1 MPFLYTL
8 VILLTAAIIA
18 VPLSKRF
25 GFGSVIGYLAAGLL
39 IGPGLGLVRDDGNIA
54 QVSELGVVM
63 LLFLIGLE
71 IRPQRLWVMRRSVL
85 GMGTAQVTVTT
96 ALLCLVARG
105 AGLAWPEALVLG
117 FAFSLS
123 STAIVLPMLAERDLL
138 ATHAGRSVFGVL
150 LFQDIAVIPAVVLIP
165 LLHGGGAPMTLGAIA
180 LAVLK
185 AGAALSLVLIGGRF
199 LIRPIFHLV
208 DRAKT
213 PEIFTATA
221 LVIVIGTASL
231 VELVG
236 LSMSLGAFM
245 AGLLLSDS
253 EYRHELKA
261 DIEPFEGLL
270 LGIFFIS
277 VGMAADLNLF
287 AAHWLTVL
295 GVVAGLILVKAVICV
310 VLARLAKREVVD
322 ALRFG
327 LALAQGGEFGF
338 VILSIAVSEAVMPK
352 GDADLARI
360 AITLSMIATPLL
372 FSVAERWLI
381 PILKRD
387 ELKPFDE
394 LDGPDHPIII
404 CGFGRVGQIVGR
416 VLRLRGLSF
425 TALDKSAEQVELVR
439 RFGTQAYYGDPTR
452 VDLLRAAGAES
463 AEILVVALDDIEES
477 LKVIDNAQ
485 RHFPHLTILARAR
498 NRRHVHLLM
507 DRGITNAVRETF
519 HSSLRL
525 TEQVLHEAGV
535 SAAEAQRIIKIFEEH
550 DERTLHEQHAIYQD
564 EKQLIQTTR
573 QVTDEL
579 RGLLEADRDDAPDT
593 VQKQASA

>member
-1 MPFLYTL
+1 
-8 VILLTAAIIA
+8 
-18 VPLSKRF
+18 
-25 GFGSVIGYLAAGLL
+25 
-39 IGPGLGLVRDDGNIA
+39 
-54 QVSELGVVM
+54 
-63 LLFLIGLE
+63 
-71 IRPQRLWVMRRSVL
+71 
-85 GMGTAQVTVTT
+85 
-96 ALLCLVARG
+96 
-105 AGLAWPEALVLG
+105 
-117 FAFSLS
+117 
-123 STAIVLPMLAERDLL
+123 
-138 ATHAGRSVFGVL
+138 
-150 LFQDIAVIPAVVLIP
+150 
-165 LLHGGGAPMTLGAIA
+165 
-180 LAVLK
+180 
-185 AGAALSLVLIGGRF
+185 
-199 LIRPIFHLV
+199 
-208 DRAKT
+208 
-213 PEIFTATA
+213 
-221 LVIVIGTASL
+221 
-231 VELVG
+231 
-236 LSMSLGAFM
+236 
-245 AGLLLSDS
+245 
-253 EYRHELKA
+253 
-261 DIEPFEGLL
+261 
-270 LGIFFIS
+270 
-277 VGMAADLNLF
+277 
-287 AAHWLTVL
+287 
-295 GVVAGLILVKAVICV
+295 
-310 VLARLAKREVVD
+310 
-322 ALRFG
+322 
-327 LALAQGGEFGF
+327 
-338 VILSIAVSEAVMPK
+338 
-352 GDADLARI
+352 
-360 AITLSMIATPLL
+360 MIATPLL